1 MKLVRYGPSGAER
14 PGLLDAGNILR
25 DLSGHVADID
35 ANTLT
40 YRLGTLRDIDPATLP
55 EVEGRPRIGA
65 PVAGVGKIICVG
77 LNYADHAAESNM
89 ALPKEPVLFMKAT
102 TAISGPFDDVI
113 KPAGAA
119 KLDWEVELAVVIGK
133 TARSVPEGDALDHV
147 AGYCILN
154 DVSERAYQLEHEGQW
169 VKGKSC
175 DTFAPMGPWLV
186 TADEVG
192 DPGALDIW
200 LEVNGHRY
208 QDSNTRHL
216 IFNIPFLISYISR
229 FMTLTPGDVI
239 STGTPPGVG
248 LGLKPPLYLSAG
260 DTMRLGVAGLG
271 EQRQTVIDAR

>member
-1 MKLVRYGPSGAER
+1 MKLVRYGPAGEER
-14 PGLLDAGNILR
+14 PGLLDAGNVLR
-25 DLSGHVADID
+25 DLSGHIADID
-35 ANTLT
+35 ANTLS
-40 YRLGTLRDIDPATLP
+40 YRIETLKALDAETLP
-55 EVEGRPRIGA
+55 KVEGEPRIGA

-102 TAISGPFDDVI
+102 TAISGPYDPVI
-113 KPAGAA
+113 KPHDAT

-154 DVSERAYQLEHEGQW
+154 DVSERAFQLEHEGQW

-216 IFNIPFLISYISR
+216 IFSVPFLIAYISR
-229 FMTLTPGDVI
+229 FMTLEPGDVI

-248 LGLKPPLYLSAG
+248 LGLKPPVYLTAG
-260 DTMRLGVAGLG
+260 DTMRLGVAGLD
-271 EQRQTVIDAR
+271 EQRQTVADAR

>member
-1 MKLVRYGPSGAER
+1 MKLVRYGPAGAER
-14 PGLLDAGNILR
+14 PGLLEAGNTLR

-35 ANTLT
+35 
-40 YRLGTLRDIDPATLP
+40 PATLASGLDALKALDP
-55 EVEGRPRIGA
+55 ESLPAVEGNPRIGA
-65 PVAGVGKIICVG
+65 PVANVGKIICVG

-102 TAISGPFDDVI
+102 TAICGPFDDVV
-113 KPAGAA
+113 KPRGST

-133 TARSVPEGDALDHV
+133 AACSVSEGEALGHV

-154 DVSERAYQLEHEGQW
+154 DVSERAFQLEHEGQW
-169 VKGKSC
+169 VKGKSA

-186 TADEVG
+186 TTEELG

-216 IFNIPFLISYISR
+216 IFSIPFLIAYISR
-229 FMTLTPGDVI
+229 FMTLAPGDVI

-271 EQRQTVIDAR
+271 EQRQTVVDA

>member
-1 MKLVRYGPSGAER
+1 MKLVRYGPPGAER
-14 PGLLDAGNILR
+14 PGLLDAGNTLR

-35 ANTLT
+35 PTTLASG
-40 YRLGTLRDIDPATLP
+40 LDALKALDPESLP
-55 EVEGRPRIGA
+55 AVEGNPRIGA
-65 PVAGVGKIICVG
+65 PVANVGKIICVG

-102 TAISGPFDDVI
+102 TAICGPFDDVV
-113 KPAGAA
+113 KPRGST

-133 TARSVPEGDALDHV
+133 AACSVSEGEALGHV

-154 DVSERAYQLEHEGQW
+154 DVSERAFQLEHEGQW
-169 VKGKSC
+169 VKGKSA

-186 TADEVG
+186 TTEELG

-216 IFNIPFLISYISR
+216 IFSIPFLIAYISR
-229 FMTLTPGDVI
+229 FMTLAPGDVI

-271 EQRQTVIDAR
+271 EQRQTVVDA

>member
-1 MKLVRYGPSGAER
+1 MKLVRYGPVGEER
-14 PGLLDAGNILR
+14 PGIIDSENVLR
-25 DLSGHVADID
+25 DLSGHATDID
-35 ANTLT
+35 PHTLSSQ
-40 YRLGTLRDIDPATLP
+40 LEALMALDPATLP
-55 EVEGRPRIGA
+55 TVEGGPRIGA

-77 LNYADHAAESNM
+77 LNYADHATESNM

-102 TAISGPFDDVI
+102 TAISGPYDPVI
-113 KPAGAA
+113 KPQGAT

-133 TARSVPEGDALDHV
+133 TARSVAVADALDHV

-186 TADEVG
+186 TADEIT

-216 IFNIPFLISYISR
+216 IFNVPFLISYISR
-229 FMTLTPGDVI
+229 FMTLLPGDVI

-248 LGLKPPLYLSAG
+248 LGLKPPLYLSVG
-260 DTMRLGVAGLG
+260 DVMRLGIRGLD
-271 EQRQTVIDAR
+271 EQRQAVLNA

>member
-1 MKLVRYGPSGAER
+1 MKLVRYGPPGAER
-14 PGLLDAGNILR
+14 PGLLDAGNTLR

-35 ANTLT
+35 PPTLASG
-40 YRLGTLRDIDPATLP
+40 LDALKALDPESLAA
-55 EVEGRPRIGA
+55 VEGNPRIGA
-65 PVAGVGKIICVG
+65 PVANVGKIICVG

-102 TAISGPFDDVI
+102 TSICGPFDDVV
-113 KPAGAA
+113 KPMGAT

-133 TARSVPEGDALDHV
+133 TARSVSEREAIGHV

-154 DVSERAYQLEHEGQW
+154 DVSERAFQLEHEGQW
-169 VKGKSC
+169 VKGKSA
-175 DTFAPMGPWLV
+175 DTFAPMGPWLA
-186 TADEVG
+186 TADEIG

-208 QDSNTRHL
+208 QGSNTRHL
-216 IFNIPFLISYISR
+216 IFSIPFLIAYISR
-229 FMTLTPGDVI
+229 FMTLAPGDVI

-248 LGLKPPLYLSAG
+248 LGLKPPVYLSAG

-271 EQRQTVIDAR
+271 EQRQTVVDA

>member
-1 MKLVRYGPSGAER
+1 MKLVRYGPAGEER
-14 PGLLDAGNILR
+14 PGLLDAGNVLR

-35 ANTLT
+35 ANTLS
-40 YRLGTLRDIDPATLP
+40 YRIETLKALDAEALP
-55 EVEGRPRIGA
+55 KVEGEPRIGA

-102 TAISGPFDDVI
+102 TAISGPYDPVI
-113 KPAGAA
+113 KPHDAT

-154 DVSERAYQLEHEGQW
+154 DVSERAFQLEHEGQW

-216 IFNIPFLISYISR
+216 IFNIPFLIAYISR
-229 FMTLTPGDVI
+229 FMTLEPGDVI
-239 STGTPPGVG
+239 STGAIFE
-248 LGLKPPLYLSAG
+248 L
-260 DTMRLGVAGLG
+260 M
-271 EQRQTVIDAR
+271 QRR

>member
-1 MKLVRYGPSGAER
+1 MKLVRYGPAGAER
-14 PGLLDAGNILR
+14 PGLLDAGNVLR

-35 ANTLT
+35 ANALT
-40 YRLGTLRDIDPATLP
+40 YQIETLKALDPATLP
-55 EVEGRPRIGA
+55 KVEGSSRIGA
-65 PVAGVGKIICVG
+65 PVANVGKIICVG

-102 TAISGPFDDVI
+102 TAICGSYDDVI
-113 KPAGAA
+113 KPVGAT

-133 TARSVPEGDALDHV
+133 TARSVSEGDALDHV

-186 TADEVG
+186 TADEIA

-216 IFNIPFLISYISR
+216 IFNVPFLIAYISR
-229 FMTLTPGDVI
+229 FMTLEPGDVI

-271 EQRQTVIDAR
+271 EQRQTVADG

>member
-1 MKLVRYGPSGAER
+1 MKLVRYGPTDAER
-14 PGLLDAGNILR
+14 PGLLDAGNVLR

-35 ANTLT
+35 ANTLS
-40 YRLGTLRDIDPATLP
+40 YRIETLKALDPQTLP
-55 EVEGRPRIGA
+55 RVEGDPRIGA

-102 TAISGPFDDVI
+102 TAISGPYDPVI
-113 KPAGAA
+113 KPRDAT

-133 TARSVPEGDALDHV
+133 AARSVPEGDALDHV
-147 AGYCILN
+147 AGYCVLN
-154 DVSERAYQLEHEGQW
+154 DVSERAFQLEHEGQW

-216 IFNIPFLISYISR
+216 IFSVPFLIAYISR
-229 FMTLTPGDVI
+229 FMTLEPGDVI

-271 EQRQTVIDAR
+271 EQRQTVIDA

>member
-1 MKLVRYGPSGAER
+1 MKLVRYGPPGAER
-14 PGLLDAGNILR
+14 PGLLEAGNTLR

-35 ANTLT
+35 
-40 YRLGTLRDIDPATLP
+40 PATLASGLDALKALDP
-55 EVEGRPRIGA
+55 ESLPAVEGNPRIGA
-65 PVAGVGKIICVG
+65 PVANVGKIICVG

-102 TAISGPFDDVI
+102 TAICGPFDDVV
-113 KPAGAA
+113 KPRGAT

-133 TARSVPEGDALDHV
+133 TARSVSEGEALGHV
-147 AGYCILN
+147 AGYCVLN
-154 DVSERAYQLEHEGQW
+154 DVSERAFQLEHEGQW
-169 VKGKSC
+169 VKGKSA

-186 TADEVG
+186 TADEFG

-216 IFNIPFLISYISR
+216 IFSIPFLIAYISR
-229 FMTLTPGDVI
+229 FMTLAPGDVI

-271 EQRQTVIDAR
+271 EQRQTVVDA

>member
-1 MKLVRYGPSGAER
+1 MKLVRYGPPGAER
-14 PGLLDAGNILR
+14 PGLLDAGNTLR

-35 ANTLT
+35 PTTLASG
-40 YRLGTLRDIDPATLP
+40 LDALKALDPESLP
-55 EVEGRPRIGA
+55 AVEGNPRIGA
-65 PVAGVGKIICVG
+65 PVANVGKIICVG

-102 TAISGPFDDVI
+102 TAICGPFDDVV
-113 KPAGAA
+113 KPRGAT

-133 TARSVPEGDALDHV
+133 TACSVSEGEALGHV
-147 AGYCILN
+147 AGYCVLN
-154 DVSERAYQLEHEGQW
+154 DVSERAFQLEHEGQW
-169 VKGKSC
+169 VKGKSA

-186 TADEVG
+186 TADELG

-216 IFNIPFLISYISR
+216 IFSIPFLIAYISR
-229 FMTLTPGDVI
+229 FMTLAPGDVI

-271 EQRQTVIDAR
+271 EQRQTVVDA

>member
-1 MKLVRYGPSGAER
+1 MKLLRYGPAGAER
-14 PGLLDAGNILR
+14 PGLLDATGGLR

-35 ANTLT
+35 AALLGAELD
-40 YRLGTLRDIDPATLP
+40 RLRALDPETLP
-55 EVEGRPRIGA
+55 QVTGSPRIGA

-102 TAISGPFDDVI
+102 SAICGPFDDVI
-113 KPAGAA
+113 KPAGAT

-133 TARSVPEGDALDHV
+133 TARSVSEADALDHV

-154 DVSERAYQLEHEGQW
+154 DVSERAHQLEHEGQW
-169 VKGKSC
+169 VKGKSA

-186 TADEVG
+186 TADEVP
-192 DPGALDIW
+192 DPGVLDIW

-208 QDSNTRHL
+208 QNSNTRHL
-216 IFNIPFLISYISR
+216 IFKVPFLIAYISR
-229 FMTLTPGDVI
+229 FMTLLPGDVI

-248 LGLKPPLYLSAG
+248 LGLKPPVYLSAG
-260 DTMRLGVAGLG
+260 DAMRLGVAGLG

>member
-1 MKLVRYGPSGAER
+1 MKLVRYGPVGEER

-25 DLSGHVADID
+25 DLSGHIADID

-40 YRLGTLRDIDPATLP
+40 YRLGTLKALDPATLP
-55 EVEGRPRIGA
+55 TVEGSPRIGA
-65 PVAGVGKIICVG
+65 PVANVGKIVCVG

-102 TAISGPFDDVI
+102 TAICGPYDDVI
-113 KPAGAA
+113 KPVGAT

-133 TARSVPEGDALDHV
+133 TARLVSEGDALDHV

-154 DVSERAYQLEHEGQW
+154 DVSERAFQLEHEGQW

-186 TADEVG
+186 TTDEVG

-216 IFNIPFLISYISR
+216 IFNIPFLIAYISR
-229 FMTLTPGDVI
+229 FMTLEPGDVI

-248 LGLKPPLYLSAG
+248 LGLKPPVYLSAG

-271 EQRQTVIDAR
+271 EQRQTVVSA

>member
-1 MKLVRYGPSGAER
+1 MKLVRYGPPGAER
-14 PGLLDAGNILR
+14 PGLLDAGNTLR

-35 ANTLT
+35 
-40 YRLGTLRDIDPATLP
+40 PATLASGLDALKALDP
-55 EVEGRPRIGA
+55 ESLPAVEGNPRIGA
-65 PVAGVGKIICVG
+65 PVANVGKIICVG

-102 TAISGPFDDVI
+102 TAICGPFDDVV
-113 KPAGAA
+113 KPRGST

-133 TARSVPEGDALDHV
+133 AACSVSEGEALGHV

-154 DVSERAYQLEHEGQW
+154 DVSERAFQLEHEGQW
-169 VKGKSC
+169 VKGKSA

-186 TADEVG
+186 TTEELG

-216 IFNIPFLISYISR
+216 IFSIPFLIAYISR
-229 FMTLTPGDVI
+229 FMTLAPGDVI

-271 EQRQTVIDAR
+271 EQRQTVVDA

>member
-1 MKLVRYGPSGAER
+1 MKLVRYGPAGSER
-14 PGLLDAGNILR
+14 PGLLDAGDVLR

-35 ANTLT
+35 
-40 YRLGTLRDIDPATLP
+40 PATLASGLGALRALDP
-55 EVEGRPRIGA
+55 AALPKVEGSPRIGA
-65 PVAGVGKIICVG
+65 PVANVGKIICVG

-102 TAISGPFDDVI
+102 TAICGPFDTVI
-113 KPAGAA
+113 KPAGST

-133 TARSVPEGDALDHV
+133 TARSVSEGDALDHV
-147 AGYCILN
+147 AGYCVLN
-154 DVSERAYQLEHEGQW
+154 DVSERAFQLEHEGQW
-169 VKGKSC
+169 VKGKSA

-186 TADEVG
+186 TADEMP

-200 LEVNGHRY
+200 LEVNGQRH
-208 QDSNTRHL
+208 QNSNTRHL
-216 IFNIPFLISYISR
+216 IFPVPFLIAYISR
-229 FMTLTPGDVI
+229 FMTLAPGDVI

-271 EQRQTVIDAR
+271 EQRQTVVDA

>member
-1 MKLVRYGPSGAER
+1 MKLVRYGPPGAER
-14 PGLLDAGNILR
+14 PGLLDAGNTLR

-35 ANTLT
+35 
-40 YRLGTLRDIDPATLP
+40 PATLASGLDALNALDAATLP
-55 EVEGRPRIGA
+55 KVEGNPRIGA
-65 PVAGVGKIICVG
+65 PVANAGKIICVG

-102 TAISGPFDDVI
+102 TAICGPCDDVI
-113 KPAGAA
+113 KPLGAT

-133 TARSVPEGDALDHV
+133 TARSVSEGEALDHV
-147 AGYCILN
+147 AGYTVLN
-154 DVSERAYQLEHEGQW
+154 DVSERAFQLEHEGQW

-192 DPGALDIW
+192 DPGGLDIW

-216 IFNIPFLISYISR
+216 IFNIPFLIAYISR
-229 FMTLTPGDVI
+229 FMTLAPGDVI

-248 LGLKPPLYLSAG
+248 LGLKPPLFLSAG

-271 EQRQTVIDAR
+271 EQRQTVVNA

>member
-1 MKLVRYGPSGAER
+1 MKLVRYGPAGAER
-14 PGLLDAGNILR
+14 PGLLEAGNTLR

-35 ANTLT
+35 
-40 YRLGTLRDIDPATLP
+40 PATLASGLDALKALDP
-55 EVEGRPRIGA
+55 ESLPAVEGNPRIGA
-65 PVAGVGKIICVG
+65 PVANVGKIICVG

-102 TAISGPFDDVI
+102 TAICGPFDDVV
-113 KPAGAA
+113 KPRGST

-133 TARSVPEGDALDHV
+133 AACSVSEGEALGHV

-154 DVSERAYQLEHEGQW
+154 DVSERAFQLEHEGQW
-169 VKGKSC
+169 VKGKSA

-186 TADEVG
+186 TADELG

-216 IFNIPFLISYISR
+216 IFSIPFLIAYISR
-229 FMTLTPGDVI
+229 FMTLAPGDVI

-271 EQRQTVIDAR
+271 EQRQTVVDA

>member
-1 MKLVRYGPSGAER
+1 MKLLRYGPAGAER

-25 DLSGHVADID
+25 DLSGVVADID
-35 ANTLT
+35 TNTLT

-55 EVEGRPRIGA
+55 EVEGDPRIGA
-65 PVAGVGKIICVG
+65 PVANVGKIICVG

-102 TAISGPFDDVI
+102 SAICGPFDDVI
-113 KPAGAA
+113 KPAGST

-133 TARSVPEGDALDHV
+133 TARSVSEAEALDHV

-154 DVSERAYQLEHEGQW
+154 DVSERAHQLEHEGQW
-169 VKGKSC
+169 VKGKSA

-186 TADEVG
+186 TADEVP
-192 DPGALDIW
+192 DPGMLDIW

-208 QDSNTRHL
+208 QNSNTRHL
-216 IFNIPFLISYISR
+216 IFNVPFLIAYISR
-229 FMTLTPGDVI
+229 FMTLLPGDVI

-248 LGLKPPLYLSAG
+248 LGLKPPVYLSAG

-271 EQRQTVIDAR
+271 EQRQTVVAA

>member
-1 MKLVRYGPSGAER
+1 MKLVRYGPAGAER
-14 PGLLDAGNILR
+14 PGLLDAGNTLR

-35 ANTLT
+35 
-40 YRLGTLRDIDPATLP
+40 PATLASGLDALKALDP
-55 EVEGRPRIGA
+55 ESLPAVEGNPRIGA
-65 PVAGVGKIICVG
+65 PVANVGKIICVG

-102 TAISGPFDDVI
+102 TAICGPFDDVV
-113 KPAGAA
+113 KPRGAT

-133 TARSVPEGDALDHV
+133 AACSVSEGEALGHV

-154 DVSERAYQLEHEGQW
+154 DVSERAFQLEHEGQW
-169 VKGKSC
+169 VKGKSA

-186 TADEVG
+186 TTEELG

-216 IFNIPFLISYISR
+216 IFSIPFLIAYISR
-229 FMTLTPGDVI
+229 FMTLAPGDVI

-271 EQRQTVIDAR
+271 EQRQTVVDA

>member
-1 MKLVRYGPSGAER
+1 MKLVRYGPAGEER
-14 PGLLDAGNILR
+14 PGLLDAGNVLR
-25 DLSGHVADID
+25 DLSGHIADID
-35 ANTLT
+35 ANTLS
-40 YRLGTLRDIDPATLP
+40 YRIETLKALDAETLP
-55 EVEGRPRIGA
+55 KVEGEPRIGA

-102 TAISGPFDDVI
+102 TAISGPYDPVI
-113 KPAGAA
+113 KPHDAT

-154 DVSERAYQLEHEGQW
+154 DVSERAFQLEHEGQW

-186 TADEVG
+186 TTDEVG

-208 QDSNTRHL
+208 QNSNTRHL
-216 IFNIPFLISYISR
+216 IFNIPFLIAYISR
-229 FMTLTPGDVI
+229 FMTLAPGDVI

-271 EQRQTVIDAR
+271 EQRQTVVSA

>member
-1 MKLVRYGPSGAER
+1 MKLVRYGPAGAER
-14 PGLLDAGNILR
+14 PALLDAENVLR

-35 ANTLT
+35 ANTLS
-40 YRLGTLRDIDPATLP
+40 YRIETLKALDPETLP
-55 EVEGRPRIGA
+55 KVEGNPRIGA
-65 PVAGVGKIICVG
+65 PVANVGKIICVG

-102 TAISGPFDDVI
+102 TAISGPYDPVI
-113 KPAGAA
+113 KPVGAT

-133 TARSVPEGDALDHV
+133 TARSVSEGDALDHV

-216 IFNIPFLISYISR
+216 IFSIPFLIAYISR
-229 FMTLTPGDVI
+229 FMTLAPGDVI

-248 LGLKPPLYLSAG
+248 LGLKPPVYLSAG

-271 EQRQTVIDAR
+271 EQRQTVVSA

>member
-1 MKLVRYGPSGAER
+1 MKLVRYGPVGAER
-14 PGLLDAGNILR
+14 PGIVDAGNILR
-25 DLSGHVADID
+25 DLSSHVADID
-35 ANTLT
+35 ANTLSC
-40 YRLGTLRDIDPATLP
+40 RIETLKALDPEALP
-55 EVEGRPRIGA
+55 KVEGDPRIGA
-65 PVAGVGKIICVG
+65 PVANVGKIICVG

-102 TAISGPFDDVI
+102 TAISGPYDPVI
-113 KPAGAA
+113 KPRGAT

-133 TARSVPEGDALDHV
+133 TARSVAEADALDHV

-186 TADEVG
+186 TADEIG

-200 LEVNGHRY
+200 LEVNGHRH
-208 QDSNTRHL
+208 QDSNTRYL
-216 IFNIPFLISYISR
+216 IFNMPFLIAYISR
-229 FMTLTPGDVI
+229 FMTLVSGDVI

-260 DTMRLGVAGLG
+260 DAMRLGVAGLG
-271 EQRQTVIDAR
+271 EQRQTVVDA

>member
-1 MKLVRYGPSGAER
+1 MKLVRYGPAGAER
-14 PGLLDAGNILR
+14 PGLLDAGNTLR

-35 ANTLT
+35 
-40 YRLGTLRDIDPATLP
+40 PATLASGLDALKALDP
-55 EVEGRPRIGA
+55 ESLPAVEGNPRIGA
-65 PVAGVGKIICVG
+65 PVANVGKIICVG

-102 TAISGPFDDVI
+102 TAICGPFDDVV
-113 KPAGAA
+113 KPRGAT

-133 TARSVPEGDALDHV
+133 TARSVSEGEALGHV

-154 DVSERAYQLEHEGQW
+154 DVSERAFQLEHEGQW
-169 VKGKSC
+169 VKGKSA

-186 TADEVG
+186 TTEELG

-216 IFNIPFLISYISR
+216 IFSIPFLIAYISR
-229 FMTLTPGDVI
+229 FMTLAPGDVI

-271 EQRQTVIDAR
+271 EQRQTVVDA

>member
-1 MKLVRYGPSGAER
+1 MKLVRYGPAGAER
-14 PGLLDAGNILR
+14 PGLLDAGNVLR
-25 DLSGHVADID
+25 DLSGHVSDID

-40 YRLGTLRDIDPATLP
+40 YRLGTLGDIDPETLP
-55 EVEGRPRIGA
+55 EVEGDPRIGA
-65 PVAGVGKIICVG
+65 PVANVGKIICVG

-102 TAISGPFDDVI
+102 TAISGPYDPVI
-113 KPAGAA
+113 KPQGAT

-133 TARSVPEGDALDHV
+133 TARSVSEGEALGHV

-200 LEVNGHRY
+200 LKVNGRRY
-208 QDSNTRHL
+208 QNSNTRHL
-216 IFNIPFLISYISR
+216 IFSVPFLIAYISR
-229 FMTLTPGDVI
+229 FMTLAPGDVI

-271 EQRQTVIDAR
+271 EQRQTVADA